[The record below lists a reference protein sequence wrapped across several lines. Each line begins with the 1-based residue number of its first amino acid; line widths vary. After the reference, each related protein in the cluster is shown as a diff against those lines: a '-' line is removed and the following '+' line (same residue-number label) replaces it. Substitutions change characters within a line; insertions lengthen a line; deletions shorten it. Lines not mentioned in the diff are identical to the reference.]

1 MDLQLT
7 GKRALVTGSNSGIGK
22 AIALALAAEGVEVVV
37 HGRRRPESEAVVAAI
52 HAAGGRAAVACGDL
66 VSDDQARE
74 VVNYALAA
82 FGGIDT
88 LVANAGAFPPTPVLE
103 SETAD
108 WLNLYDQNVGSVI
121 RLVRLLAPGM
131 IDCGWGRIITLG
143 SIAATRPF
151 ANFGAYAAT
160 KAACVSL
167 AVTFAKE
174 FGGTGITSNCI
185 SPGDVLTPAA
195 ENHWHSVAQK
205 NAWKG
210 DWPAIESKIA
220 AEISPTLVGRLG
232 RPHEV
237 ADLVTFVSSPRAAY
251 INGSNLRID
260 GGFLASTA

>member
-1 MDLQLT
+1 MDLQLS

-37 HGRRRPESEAVVAAI
+37 HGRRRPESEEVVHAI
-52 HAAGGRAAVACGDL
+52 RLAGGRAELACGDL
-66 VSDDQARE
+66 TNDDQAQQ
-74 VVNYALAA
+74 VVDAALAA
-82 FGGIDT
+82 FGGIDI

-103 SETAD
+103 SEAAD
-108 WLNLYDQNVGSVI
+108 WLNLYNQNVGSAV

-131 IDCGWGRIITLG
+131 IDRGWGRIITLG

-151 ANFGAYAAT
+151 ASFGAYAAT

-167 AVTFAKE
+167 AVTLAKE
-174 FGGTGITSNCI
+174 FGGTGVTSNCI

-205 NAWKG
+205 NAWEG
-210 DWPAIESKIA
+210 DWDAIERKIA
-220 AEISPTLVGRLG
+220 SEISPTLVGRLG

-237 ADLVTFVSSPRAAY
+237 ADLVTFVSSPKAAY
-251 INGSNLRID
+251 INGANLRID